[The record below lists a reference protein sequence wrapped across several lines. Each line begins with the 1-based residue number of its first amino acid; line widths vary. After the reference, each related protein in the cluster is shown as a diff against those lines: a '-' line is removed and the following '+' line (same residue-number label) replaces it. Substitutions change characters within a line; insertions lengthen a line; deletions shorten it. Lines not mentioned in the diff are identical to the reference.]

1 MKLSRVMIFTFYV
14 SMGFHMLD
22 TFVAGDHTIMI
33 SSRGPEMFPII
44 RSRKCLHIVHSKQ
57 DCERFEL
64 IIPHV

>member
-1 MKLSRVMIFTFYV
+1 MKLFRLIIFTFYV
-14 SMGFHMLD
+14 SMGLHMLD
-22 TFVAGDHTIMI
+22 TFVAGDHTIMM

-44 RSRKCLHIVHSKQ
+44 RSRKCLHTFHSKH

>member
-22 TFVAGDHTIMI
+22 TFVAGDHTIMM
-33 SSRGPEMFPII
+33 SSHGPEMFPII
-44 RSRKCLHIVHSKQ
+44 RSRKYSHTFHSKH
-57 DCERFEL
+57 DCERLEL